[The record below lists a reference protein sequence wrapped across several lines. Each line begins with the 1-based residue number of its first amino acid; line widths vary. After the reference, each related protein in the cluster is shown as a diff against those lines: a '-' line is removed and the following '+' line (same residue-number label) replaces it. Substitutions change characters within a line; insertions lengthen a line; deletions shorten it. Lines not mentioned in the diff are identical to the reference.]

1 MARIEY
7 TDKSVV
13 KPGDIIRWRA
23 SDLILNQTYRVG
35 LFREDTIYKPEDF
48 IATSLV
54 HEGTY
59 TVPELIPEGKFYF
72 VLQRYLPTESDWKT
86 EDYKYPIT
94 VKKEA
99 DPTKMKIRIVVV
111 ESNDEYP
118 RAVTVTTQPCEGYGF
133 WNRCYHEIVS
143 PTKGSFGVFTLPVV
157 NTIYITISAPDESYY
172 WKFDVYKDN
181 NKVGNVTVK
190 GGYKA
195 TAFNLTTGGG
205 EGGVP
210 GGVPG
215 GGFDFLTWITKNWWI
230 IAIILFIF
238 LAFRKK

>member
-1 MARIEY
+1 MARIEI
-7 TDKSVV
+7 DKTVV
-13 KPGDIIRWRA
+13 KPGDIIHWHA
-23 SDLILNQTYRVG
+23 SGLILNLTYRVA
-35 LFREDTIYKPEDF
+35 LFREDTIYKPETF
-48 IATSLV
+48 IATSSV

-59 TVPELIPEGKFYF
+59 TVPELIPKGDFYF
-72 VLQRYLPTESDWKT
+72 VLQSWADIDWVI
-86 EDYKYPIT
+86 EDSKSVT

-99 DPTKMKIRIVVV
+99 EPNKMKIRIVVV

-118 RAVTVTTQPCEGYGF
+118 RYVTVTTQPCEGYGF
-133 WNRCYHEIVS
+133 WNRCYYEIVS
-143 PTKGSFGVFTLPVV
+143 PTKGSFGDFTLPVV

-181 NKVGNVTVK
+181 NKVGSVTVK

-205 EGGVP
+205 EGGGP
-210 GGVPG
+210 GGGPG

-238 LAFRKK
+238 LVFRKK